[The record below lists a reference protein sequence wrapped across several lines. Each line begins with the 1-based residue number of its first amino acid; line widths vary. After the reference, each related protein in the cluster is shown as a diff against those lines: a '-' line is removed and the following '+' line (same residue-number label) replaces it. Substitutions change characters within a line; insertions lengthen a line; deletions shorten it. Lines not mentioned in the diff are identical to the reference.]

1 MTMPSLYVC
10 IIVSLF
16 QRLNHLI
23 AIHETGYEYYAIR
36 GHLMAILLISYVW

>member
-1 MTMPSLYVC
+1 MPYVYVC

-23 AIHETGYEYYAIR
+23 DFHETGCEYYAIK
-36 GHLMAILLISYVW
+36 GHLIALLLISYVG